1 MAGITGL
8 GSGIDIGGIVK
19 ALVDAERAPKQSQ
32 LNRLEQATSSRIS
45 ALGTMR
51 SVIGEFSS
59 TLSSLNKLSA
69 FQKQTVSSTSS
80 SVLTATGTGNLPAAR
95 FNMQV
100 QQVASSSKA
109 ALQSVAGT
117 SAATFNSGSL
127 NISAGSTSIDIDV
140 TATNNSLLGIRDAI
154 NTAGSSQS
162 ISASIVSDASGSRLV
177 VSSNKTG
184 AGNDIQV
191 VSTADGVTQGANPL
205 AALDFTSGTSSVQL
219 PTFAAGATST
229 FKAGTLSLNNG
240 TAALDISVAA
250 EASLADIRDAINLD
264 GAAQGFSATL
274 ESVDGGATRLIV
286 QSNTAGPVTVTSS
299 SPDSGLGDNN
309 LSALNSV
316 ALSNARS
323 IDMAKSAMFTVD
335 GLSVVKNSNTITDVI
350 EGITINLVAAQSAED
365 ITAGKTVDVV
375 VGQDKASVRSSLQK
389 FVEGYN
395 KLMQTNNDLTAVVQ
409 VGEGKKPVTG
419 PLLGD
424 SSLRN
429 LLTGLRK
436 EMTQL
441 GDQAGLSSLAEL
453 GITTQKDGKLS
464 IDAVKMDEALAAN
477 YDKVAEF
484 MTGEKGL
491 MGRLEGIVKPYAND
505 SGILGLRQKSL
516 QTTLSSVDKQ
526 RSALDLRIE
535 KVQERL
541 FSQYNAMDMLVG
553 RLQKTSESLAN
564 QLASLPGFV
573 RKDK

>member
-1 MAGITGL
+1 
-8 GSGIDIGGIVK
+8 
-19 ALVDAERAPKQSQ
+19 
-32 LNRLEQATSSRIS
+32 
-45 ALGTMR
+45 
-51 SVIGEFSS
+51 
-59 TLSSLNKLSA
+59 
-69 FQKQTVSSTSS
+69 
-80 SVLTATGTGNLPAAR
+80 
-95 FNMQV
+95 
-100 QQVASSSKA
+100 
-109 ALQSVAGT
+109 
-117 SAATFNSGSL
+117 
-127 NISAGSTSIDIDV
+127 
-140 TATNNSLLGIRDAI
+140 
-154 NTAGSSQS
+154 
-162 ISASIVSDASGSRLV
+162 
-177 VSSNKTG
+177 
-184 AGNDIQV
+184 
-191 VSTADGVTQGANPL
+191 
-205 AALDFTSGTSSVQL
+205 
-219 PTFAAGATST
+219 
-229 FKAGTLSLNNG
+229 
-240 TAALDISVAA
+240 
-250 EASLADIRDAINLD
+250 
-264 GAAQGFSATL
+264 
-274 ESVDGGATRLIV
+274 
-286 QSNTAGPVTVTSS
+286 
-299 SPDSGLGDNN
+299 
-309 LSALNSV
+309 
-316 ALSNARS
+316 
-323 IDMAKSAMFTVD
+323 
-335 GLSVVKNSNTITDVI
+335 VI

-409 VGEGKKPVTG
+409 IGEGKKPVTG

-491 MGRLEGIVKPYAND
+491 MGRLEGIVKPYTND

-526 RSALDLRIE
+526 RAALDLRIE